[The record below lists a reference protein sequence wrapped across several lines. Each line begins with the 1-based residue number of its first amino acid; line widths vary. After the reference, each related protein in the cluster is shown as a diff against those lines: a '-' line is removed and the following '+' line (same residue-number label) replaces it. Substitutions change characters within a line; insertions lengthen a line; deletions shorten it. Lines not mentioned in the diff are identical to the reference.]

1 MLSSI
6 LAPVEGALP
15 KGVDLSDLM
24 LAAVLFLLYLES
36 RDEDYLIILA
46 VMALSILKPKS
57 GEDQLESPESC

>member
-1 MLSSI
+1 MLRN
-6 LAPVEGALP
+6 LLPPVEGLLP

-46 VMALSILKPKS
+46 VMVMSILKPGN
-57 GEDQLESPESC
+57 GEDQSVSSELF